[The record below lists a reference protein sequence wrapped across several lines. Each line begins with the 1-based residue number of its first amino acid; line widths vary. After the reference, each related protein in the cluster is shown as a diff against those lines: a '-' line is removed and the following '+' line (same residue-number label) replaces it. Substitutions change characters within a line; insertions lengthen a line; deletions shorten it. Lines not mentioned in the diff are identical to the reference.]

1 MSTRVSAFA
10 SLRVSA
16 RTATRMTD
24 WPAAPLVRAP
34 APGLSSAVPDA
45 PAPTPPFTHL
55 TADFLGVPAAQLRDD
70 ALIGGLLVAAAG
82 AAGLGAHGP
91 PVMRALPHDGVAGL
105 FLLEGCHIA
114 VHTFPAEELLLLDVL
129 SRATRDAQ
137 KAVDVFA
144 RRLTA
149 RAVRADHRARG

>member
-1 MSTRVSAFA
+1 MIAAGR
-10 SLRVSA
+10 
-16 RTATRMTD
+16 
-24 WPAAPLVRAP
+24 AAPLVPAP

-45 PAPTPPFTHL
+45 PKSPFTHL

-82 AAGLGAHGP
+82 AAGLTAHGT
-91 PVMRALPHDGVAGL
+91 PVMRVLPHDGVAGL

-114 VHTFPAEELLLLDVL
+114 VHTFPREELLLLDVL

-149 RAVRADHRARG
+149 RTVHAEHRARG